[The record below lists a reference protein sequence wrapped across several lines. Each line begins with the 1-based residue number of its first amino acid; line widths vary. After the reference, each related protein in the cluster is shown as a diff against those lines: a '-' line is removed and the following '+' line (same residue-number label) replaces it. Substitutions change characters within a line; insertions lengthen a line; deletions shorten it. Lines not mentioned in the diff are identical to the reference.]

1 MIKLFSVDF
10 RSFQNFANL
19 AILILKIPKSKFR
32 LANSLTPVSP

>member
-32 LANSLTPVSP
+32 LPKFTNPVSP